1 MLLYFAADLIWAT
14 RIKGVAD
21 DLGVPARPIRN
32 VEMLAARLADSPVR
46 AALIDLDNAESA
58 LAIIDALHA
67 ARKSAPA
74 DNSHSTIRIV
84 AFGPHVLKELFQ
96 TAREHG
102 CDEVLTRGALE
113 HNLPEI
119 VLSLAGRG

>member
-14 RIKGVAD
+14 KIKAIAEDIGVA
-21 DLGVPARPIRN
+21 ARPVRN
-32 VEMLAARLADSPVR
+32 VEMVRARLADSPVR

-58 LAIIDALHA
+58 LAIIDALVA
-67 ARKSAPA
+67 ARREAAADSALR
-74 DNSHSTIRIV
+74 TVRVV

-96 TAREHG
+96 SARDHG

-113 HNLPEI
+113 HGLAEI
-119 VLSLAGRG
+119 VMRLGAG